1 MSKRV
6 SWVIGLA
13 VLVGI
18 ALLVACSGNY
28 SASSD
33 GLVIVPSLG
42 SAVVQ
47 SFSFNLSSGSYSTID
62 SNPVIPGTPDQGAPT
77 AVVLDPT
84 QTYVYMTTS
93 HVTTAPCTTSNA
105 IASFKVHSD
114 GSLSAIGSTPLP
126 GPNPAVQ
133 ASNPAVSLAI
143 DNGNKFLFVANRGTC
158 QQTGGPISAGYV
170 TVFSIGS
177 GASLTLVGT
186 FVVPQAPGAPTPNP
200 LALAVTHTGF
210 PPAPATCAQNT
221 APSSEYLYVADE
233 AGNDVIGYSVSST
246 GMLNPLTL
254 VGYSTGTNP
263 SGIAVDPCN
272 RFVFV
277 GNTESNNVTA
287 FQICSQVGFG
297 NCTTNDWSLVA
308 SNGSPFN
315 AGAQP
320 GPLVVDPYGFFLYAL
335 DTGSNQI
342 SAYKIAQ
349 STGALTQLSP
359 ATYAAQQ
366 GAVSIAIRSDGSW
379 LFVTNT
385 IAGTI
390 SQFGVNPSTGT
401 LIPTATPIITDNYP
415 YGVAVK

>member
-6 SWVIGLA
+6 SWVIGLG
-13 VLVGI
+13 VLVGVG
-18 ALLVACSGNY
+18 LLVACGGSY

-47 SFSFNLSSGSYSTID
+47 SFSFNLSSGSFSTID
-62 SNPVIPGTPDQGAPT
+62 SNPAIPAPTDQGAPT

-93 HVTTAPCTTSNA
+93 HVTTPPCTTTNA
-105 IASFKVHSD
+105 IATFKVHSD
-114 GSLSAIGSTPLP
+114 GSLSSIGSTDV
-126 GPNPAVQ
+126 GP
-133 ASNPAVSLAI
+133 NPAVSLAI

-158 QQTGGPISAGYV
+158 QQTGGPTTAGYV

-177 GASLTLVGT
+177 NASLTLVGT
-186 FVVPQAPGAPTPNP
+186 FAVPQAPGAPVPNP

-221 APSSEYLYVADE
+221 APTSEYLYVADE
-233 AGNDVIGYSVSST
+233 AGNDVVGYSVSSS
-246 GMLNPLTL
+246 GGLAPLPTTNGN
-254 VGYSTGTNP
+254 VGYPTGTNP

-272 RFVFV
+272 RFVYV
-277 GNTESNNVTA
+277 GNAESNNVSA
-287 FQICSQVGFG
+287 FEICSQVGFG

-359 ATYAAQQ
+359 ATYAAQS

-385 IAGTI
+385 IAGTV
-390 SQFGVNPSTGT
+390 SQFGVTPSTGT
-401 LIPTATPIITDNYP
+401 LTPTAQPIPTDNYP